1 MSGNATFRLAN
12 TAILAVTRVEAPE
25 VVTSDSLD
33 DRLEGTY
40 ARIGMA
46 RGGLAGL
53 AGVEERRWWPEGTS
67 YITGGVEA
75 GRMALEQAGV
85 TPDQVGLLIN
95 ASVSRP
101 HLEPSVATQ
110 VHDELGMPTSCLNFD
125 ITNACLG
132 FVNAM
137 QVAGSMIDAG
147 QADYA
152 LIVASEGT
160 REPQERTLD
169 RLVNGETTKD
179 ELKEAFATLT
189 VGSGAAAMVLGRV
202 DQHPEGHR
210 IIGGLS
216 RAGTSHHGL
225 CIGTMEEMHTDSR
238 ALYVEGMALVTTAW
252 EEAKSEFEWS
262 DMDAYIPHQTS
273 TSHLRG
279 LSRALKLD
287 NSKLA
292 VSLVHHGNTAA
303 ASVPFTLAQEAP
315 SLKSGD
321 RVLLMGIGSGLNTS
335 FTEVAW

>member
-1 MSGNATFRLAN
+1 MTGNAVYRLAN
-12 TAILAVTRVEAPE
+12 TSIVSVTRVEAPE
-25 VVTSDSLD
+25 IVTSEALD
-33 DRLEGTY
+33 DRLDAMY
-40 ARIGMA
+40 ARIGMS

-67 YITGGVEA
+67 YISGAVEA
-75 GRMALEQAGV
+75 GNLAMEAAGV
-85 TPDQVGLLIN
+85 EPGQIGLLIN

-101 HLEPSVATQ
+101 HLEPSVAAQ
-110 VHDELGMPTSCLNFD
+110 VHDELDLPTSCLNFD

-147 QADYA
+147 QMDYA

-169 RLVNGETTKD
+169 RLINGETTKD

-189 VGSGAAAMVLGRV
+189 VGSGAAAMVLGRS
-202 DQHPEGHR
+202 DQHPDGHR
-210 IIGGLS
+210 IVGGLS

-225 CIGTMEEMHTDSR
+225 CIGNMEEMHTDSR
-238 ALYVEGMALVTTAW
+238 ALYVNGMALVKDAW
-252 EEAKSEFEWS
+252 EEAKSEFAWS
-262 DMDAYIPHQTS
+262 GMDAYIPHQTS

-279 LSRALKLD
+279 LAKALELD
-287 NSKLA
+287 NDRLA
-292 VSLVHHGNTAA
+292 VSLVKHGNTAA
-303 ASVPFTLAQEAP
+303 AAVPFTLAQEVP
-315 SLKSGD
+315 NLSKGD

-335 FTEVAW
+335 FTEIAW

>member
-1 MSGNATFRLAN
+1 MTGNAIYRLTN
-12 TAILAVTRVEAPE
+12 TSIVSVTRVEAPE
-25 VVTSDSLD
+25 VVSSDSLD
-33 DRLEGTY
+33 DRLNGTY
-40 ARIGMA
+40 NRIGMA

-67 YITGGVEA
+67 YIAGGVEA
-75 GRMALEQAGV
+75 GRTALEQAGI

-110 VHDELGMPTSCLNFD
+110 IHDELGLPTNCLNFD

-147 QADYA
+147 QMDYA

-189 VGSGAAAMVLGRV
+189 VGSGAAAMVLGRT
-202 DQHPEGHR
+202 DQNPGGHR
-210 IIGGLS
+210 VVGGLS

-238 ALYVEGMALVTTAW
+238 ALFIEGMALVTKAW
-252 EEAKSEFEWS
+252 AEAKAEFEWS

-273 TSHLRG
+273 TAHLRG
-279 LSRALKLD
+279 LSKALGLD
-287 NSKLA
+287 NSRLA

-303 ASVPFTLAQEAP
+303 AAVPFTLAQEAA
-315 SLKSGD
+315 SMEDGD
-321 RVLLMGIGSGLNTS
+321 RVLLMGIGSGLNVS
-335 FTEVAW
+335 FTEIAW